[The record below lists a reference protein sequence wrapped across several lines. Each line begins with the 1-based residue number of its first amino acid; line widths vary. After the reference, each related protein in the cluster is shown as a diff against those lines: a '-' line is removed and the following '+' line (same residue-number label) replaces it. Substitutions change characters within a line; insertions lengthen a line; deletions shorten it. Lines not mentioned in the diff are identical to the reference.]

1 MPEEAD
7 GGSSRYN
14 YGVYGGNGGTGE
26 LIINNITTTSGSTV
40 NITVGAGGY
49 DGQQGASNMTE
60 RDGGNR
66 RTFIR

>member
-1 MPEEAD
+1 MA

-26 LIINNITTTSGSTV
+26 LITTTISVTSNSV
-40 NITVGAGGY
+40 INIVVGAGGY

-66 RTFIR
+66 WTFISKN

>member
-1 MPEEAD
+1 MAD

-26 LIINNITTTSGSTV
+26 LITEIVAVTSGNV
-40 NITVGAGGY
+40 LDIVVGAGGY

-60 RDGGNR
+60 RDGGDR
-66 RTFIR
+66 RRFNCAN